1 MPACHRCERVQA
13 TAELRRTSLGFV
25 CKDNDK
31 WSRCAAIAKEL
42 RAKARAAKRADTAAR
57 LRRRRAESR
66 SAAA

>member
-42 RAKARAAKRADTAAR
+42 RAKARAAKRADWSSFIDELIRNTR
-57 LRRRRAESR
+57 GS
-66 SAAA
+66 S